1 MSAPGPWVGDLDA
14 DGIAHAAVPS
24 IERQWSPGRD
34 VVALVSLV
42 RALRRQRPI
51 ILHTHTPKVRILG
64 PIAAR
69 LARVPIVV
77 NTFHGVIWVDWPRRR
92 RAPILF
98 FERTAARLV
107 DFELCQSGEDLDL
120 LRGLGVVQ
128 RTRSARLG
136 NGVNLQTFDP
146 DRISGP
152 AVRRRLGIPQGAIV
166 VGTVGRLVWEKGYR
180 EFFAMAQRLRRDL
193 PDVTVVAIGPN
204 EPGVPDAVPSH
215 VIQTLEH
222 THTVRFLGMRTDIP
236 DLLAAM
242 DVFVLPS
249 HREGFPR
256 SAVEAATMGRPLV
269 LTDIRGCR
277 EVVRDGV
284 NGFLVPPGDPESLWD
299 RVRLLIQ
306 DRELRARF
314 GKESRRIALAEFNEA
329 RVISA
334 TLEIYRRLL
343 REKGLPHEAT
353 VG

>member
-1 MSAPGPWVGDLDA
+1 
-14 DGIAHAAVPS
+14 
-24 IERQWSPGRD
+24 
-34 VVALVSLV
+34 
-42 RALRRQRPI
+42 
-51 ILHTHTPKVRILG
+51 
-64 PIAAR
+64 
-69 LARVPIVV
+69 
-77 NTFHGVIWVDWPRRR
+77 
-92 RAPILF
+92 
-98 FERTAARLV
+98 
-107 DFELCQSGEDLDL
+107 
-120 LRGLGVVQ
+120 
-128 RTRSARLG
+128 
-136 NGVNLQTFDP
+136 
-146 DRISGP
+146 
-152 AVRRRLGIPQGAIV
+152 
-166 VGTVGRLVWEKGYR
+166 
-180 EFFAMAQRLRRDL
+180 
-193 PDVTVVAIGPN
+193 
-204 EPGVPDAVPSH
+204 
-215 VIQTLEH
+215 
-222 THTVRFLGMRTDIP
+222 MRTDIP

-256 SAVEAATMGRPLV
+256 SAVEAAMMGRPLV